1 MNTTAIRIACAAAVL
16 LVASVASSAATAQ
29 QTPPRLTIA
38 VAGSPLIVPAT
49 YVEGTLT
56 QRDIAAN
63 TIVVDGT
70 TYPVLNAKILDN
82 ISVGERV
89 IVTVLVEHYGRAARK
104 VALGLERAG
113 H

>member
-16 LVASVASSAATAQ
+16 LVGGAATAQ
-29 QTPPRLTIA
+29 QTAPRLTIA
-38 VAGSPLIVPAT
+38 AAGSPLIVPGT
-49 YVEGTLT
+49 YVEGVLT
-56 QRDIAAN
+56 RRDIAAN

-70 TYPVLNAKILDN
+70 TYPVLDAKIMDN
-82 ISVGERV
+82 VSVGERV

-113 H
+113 P

>member
-16 LVASVASSAATAQ
+16 LVGGTATAQ
-29 QTPPRLTIA
+29 QTAPRLSIA

-56 QRDIAAN
+56 RWDGAAG

-70 TYPVLNAKILDN
+70 TYPVPAAKIMDN
-82 ISVGERV
+82 VSIGERV
-89 IVTVLVEHYGRAARK
+89 VVTVLVEHYGRASRK
-104 VALGLERAG
+104 VALGVERAG
-113 H
+113 N